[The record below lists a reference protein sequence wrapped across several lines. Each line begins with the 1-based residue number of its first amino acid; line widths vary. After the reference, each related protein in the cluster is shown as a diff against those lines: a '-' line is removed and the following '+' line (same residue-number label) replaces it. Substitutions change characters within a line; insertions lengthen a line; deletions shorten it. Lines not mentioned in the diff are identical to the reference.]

1 MILYELIKWS
11 VITPTSSE
19 QQPQDVTDSRKMV
32 SDLYWSQLLRC
43 RCLTIPW
50 IQWDA
55 FMTRSPTYQHWSH
68 SLGKDSPFWGIQ
80 GFVPGWWPVFLPGCV
95 ASSPWPVCFRFR
107 NSRDASQRGG
117 TPGWAW
123 MESETGSVAGSES
136 QAEGRQKSSNSTL
149 HLHSESSRLH
159 A

>member
-1 MILYELIKWS
+1 MIRHHTNKLRTAAPRCDWLKKKIF
-11 VITPTSSE
+11 
-19 QQPQDVTDSRKMV
+19 
-32 SDLYWSQLLRC
+32 SDLYWSQLLRR
-43 RCLTIPW
+43 RCLTNPW

-55 FMTRSPTYQHWSH
+55 FMTRFPTYQYWSH
-68 SLGKDSPFWGIQ
+68 SLGKESPFWGIQ

-95 ASSPWPVCFRFR
+95 ASSPWPACFRLR
-107 NSRDASQRGG
+107 NSHDASQRDG

-136 QAEGRQKSSNSTL
+136 QAEGRQKLSNSAL

>member
-1 MILYELIKWS
+1 MICHHTKKFRTAAPRCDWLKKKIF
-11 VITPTSSE
+11 
-19 QQPQDVTDSRKMV
+19 
-32 SDLYWSQLLRC
+32 SDLYWSQLWRR
-43 RCLTIPW
+43 RCLTNPW

-55 FMTRSPTYQHWSH
+55 FMTRFPTYQYWSH

-95 ASSPWPVCFRFR
+95 ASSPWPACFRLR
-107 NSRDASQRGG
+107 NSHAASQRDG

-123 MESETGSVAGSES
+123 MESETGSVAGSET
-136 QAEGRQKSSNSTL
+136 QAEGRQKLSNSAL